1 MTSVEQ
7 ILFEKVIYAAYF
19 FPLALSGVLIW
30 FLVFYI
36 GRKHRNEME
45 RKNLLLKQQ
54 ALIIEKQR
62 AVEHERNRIAAEMHD
77 DLGSGLTRIK
87 YLSERAV
94 RKAEDTSEAEQIQR
108 IAEQSNQLVT
118 NMSEIIWAM
127 NSRFDT
133 AENLIGYIRR
143 YASEYLEDYH
153 IALSFKGETTSETRV
168 TAEKRR
174 NIFLVVKEILHNAVK
189 YSGSS
194 GIRIEM
200 TTDENLLTVLIN
212 EEGGKGFDP
221 DQASDLGNGLYNMQK
236 RMTRIN
242 GLLDITHGTDGM
254 QYYLTIPL
262 ETQNL

>member
-1 MTSVEQ
+1 MTGGEQ
-7 ILFEKVIYAAYF
+7 ILFEKIIYAAYF
-19 FPLALSGVLIW
+19 FPLALSGMLIW

-36 GRKHRNEME
+36 GRKHRNEIE

-54 ALIIEKQR
+54 SLIIEKQR

-77 DLGSGLTRIK
+77 DLGSGLTKIK

-94 RKAEDTSEAEQIQR
+94 RKAENTTEAEQIQR

-133 AENLIGYIRR
+133 AENLTGYIRR
-143 YASEYLEDYH
+143 YASEYLEDYN
-153 IALSFKGETTSETRV
+153 IALRFKGGETMSEIRV

-189 YSGSS
+189 YSGSP

-200 TTDENLLTVLIN
+200 ATDESVLTVRIH
-212 EEGGKGFDP
+212 EEAGKGFDP
-221 DQASDLGNGLYNMQK
+221 DQASSY
-236 RMTRIN
+236 
-242 GLLDITHGTDGM
+242 
-254 QYYLTIPL
+254 
-262 ETQNL
+262 